1 MLPPR
6 AYQQAKRLLLTGAV
20 AGGALV
26 VTVVTGYVMAS
37 PTFGWTGA
45 QSPKMPQKYHALP
58 GWNFAGGSMSA
69 CRDVTQRWRP

>member
-1 MLPPR
+1 MMKRQYDVYLVQGMLPPR

-37 PTFGWTGA
+37 PTFGWTGE
-45 QSPKMPQKYHALP
+45 QLPETPQEYY
-58 GWNFAGGSMSA
+58 
-69 CRDVTQRWRP
+69 T

>member
-1 MLPPR
+1 MHVSSQGMLTR
-6 AYQQAKRLLLTGAV
+6 KAFRQAKRLLLLGAV

-45 QSPKMPQKYHALP
+45 PPRRGAVL
-58 GWNFAGGSMSA
+58 A
-69 CRDVTQRWRP
+69 CLEV